1 MTQHIYLAEEQLI
14 NRPDVIQYVS
24 NLKSQTTN
32 FTLLDIGASHNP
44 FNREFLTHTFDLN
57 PCNLNNV
64 HGFLGNLNNAEDWKQ
79 LFDYVEIHGK
89 FSFCNCTHTLEDIA
103 DPMVALKYMPMIAN
117 EGFIAVPS
125 KYYELNRRESFRGA
139 IHHRWIWNNINNK
152 LIGYPKINLIEYI
165 NYGEFEKIIDRDWKT
180 ELRMF
185 WKNDIEYSLINNDY
199 LGPTREAVID
209 MYVNLI
215 HD

>member
-1 MTQHIYLAEEQLI
+1 MTQKLYIAEEQLI
-14 NRPDVIQYVS
+14 NRPDVIQHVT
-24 NLKSQTTN
+24 NLKAQN
-32 FTLLDIGASHNP
+32 PKFTLLDIGASHNP
-44 FNREFLTHTFDLN
+44 FNQEFLTHTFDLR
-57 PCNLNNV
+57 PSALNNV
-64 HGFLGNLNNAEDWKQ
+64 HGFLGNLNDAEDWKQ
-79 LFDYVEIHGK
+79 LFDYTEEHGK

-103 DPMVALKYMPMIAN
+103 DPMVALKYMPMIAD

-139 IHHRWIWNNINNK
+139 IHHRWIWNNNNNK
-152 LIGYPKINLIEYI
+152 LVGYPKINLIEYI
-165 NYGEFEKIIDRDWKT
+165 NYGDFETVINRDWKT

-185 WKNDIEYSLINNDY
+185 WKDDIDYSLINNDY

-215 HD
+215 Y